1 MNRRDFFKFGLG
13 GTGLAVSGSLTSS
26 LDKTSS
32 SNSNGHNIHSRPWWV
47 KKTEKPKL
55 AIDDKVYS
63 RFNSRN
69 SVFGSFR
76 KYYGTDNMKKLMQ
89 RSRETTKKYYKEN
102 RPGYRLEDR
111 ALADAAW
118 VISRLGGLN
127 RGTRS
132 WTGRLATPPE
142 KRGVDKYRGTPDE
155 AAQLIKAAARYFGA
169 ATVGIAPLDRR
180 HINAKERRK
189 DIVFEPVD
197 EPYENEEKLV
207 IPDKCKYAIAL
218 SVQMSID
225 NIQCSPTAIGSAGS
239 SMGYS
244 RCEFLVAGLAEF
256 IRGLGYVAIPSV
268 NDLGS
273 SVAIAIDAGLGE
285 LGRTNR
291 VITPEFGPMVRVCK
305 VLTDLPLALDKPID
319 FGLLEF
325 CKVCKRCA
333 EECPS
338 KCLSFDDEPSFEVK
352 GEWNNPGHEA
362 WFEDSP
368 QCLAYWREST
378 SGCSICL
385 AVCPWAKKDKTI
397 IHEIVK
403 AASAKIPVLDGLFT
417 SMDEAFGYGR
427 QKSAQKWWY
436 LNLPEYGIDTTQG
449 KG

>member
-1 MNRRDFFKFGLG
+1 MKRRDFFKLG
-13 GTGLAVSGSLTSS
+13 AGGAGLAVSASLA
-26 LDKTSS
+26 SS
-32 SNSNGHNIHSRPWWV
+32 SDAISPSTENNAFTHPWWV
-47 KKTEKPKL
+47 KMLRKPKL
-55 AIDDKVYS
+55 AVNDAVYS
-63 RFNSRN
+63 RFNAKDN
-69 SVFGSFR
+69 VFGSMM
-76 KYYGTDNMKKLMQ
+76 KYYGKENLKNLRERSNKKRMQ
-89 RSRETTKKYYKEN
+89 YYNEN

-132 WTGRLATPPE
+132 WTGKSTVTPE
-142 KRGVDKYRGTPDE
+142 RRGVKKYENLPSE
-155 AAQLIKAAARYFGA
+155 AAHLVKAAARYFGA
-169 ATVGIAPLDRR
+169 ATTGITRLDRR
-180 HINAKERRK
+180 HIHAIERGK
-189 DIVFEPVD
+189 SITFEPAD
-197 EPYENEEKLV
+197 TPYEDDEKLV
-207 IPDKCKYAIAL
+207 IPEKCQYAIAL

-225 NIQCSPTAIGSAGS
+225 NIQCSPTSIASAGS

-256 IRGLGYVAIPSV
+256 IRGLGYTAIPSV

-291 VITPEFGPMVRVCK
+291 LVTPEYGPMVRLAK
-305 VLTDLPLALDKPID
+305 VITDLPLATDDPID
-319 FGLLEF
+319 FGLMEF
-325 CKVCKRCA
+325 CQACKRCSEA
-333 EECPS
+333 CPS
-338 KCLSFDDEPSFEVK
+338 NCLSYDDEPSFKTK

-362 WFEDSP
+362 WFENSP
-368 QCLAYWREST
+368 QCLAYWQEST

-403 AASAKIPVLDGLFT
+403 ATSAKVPGLDKFFT
-417 SMDEAFGYGR
+417 SMDETFGYGR
-427 QKSAQKWWY
+427 QKSAKKWWA
-436 LNLPEYGIDTTQG
+436 LDLPEYGIDTMRG